1 MKIPQKQSTRGP
13 RLKKL
18 AIVSTVIILLIVIWD
33 RINIISHEILV
44 PRDEVIIAQ
53 VEKGDLLREVSS
65 SGTLVPIASNFL
77 SATSNGQVKE
87 IILEASDTVD
97 VGSII
102 MVLKNPELTQAV
114 DEATL
119 EVEVLKSAFH
129 LLQQRWQQAMLKQRI
144 VVADFSTRYQ
154 MTQLRRKANQLLL
167 KTGAVSSIDYNE
179 SILLEKQLG
188 FQHRLEVELLESLP
202 KMKQVELVA
211 AQAKINQATR
221 LLSLQ
226 EKLADDLY
234 VKATTKGILQEVT
247 LQVGEPFRVGTV
259 LARIAEKDNLKAEL
273 RVQES
278 QVKYV
283 QKGQS
288 VIISAG
294 GKQASGVVKRINPA
308 VKEGVVIVDVYFTR
322 NILMGAR
329 PDLRI
334 DGIIALEQLNNVLKI
349 KRPVYSQEY
358 SSGSLFVLNDDQT
371 SAQREQIEFGRS
383 SVDVIEILSPLK
395 EGDYV
400 IVSST
405 QKYNKLNKLAL
416 R

>member
-1 MKIPQKQSTRGP
+1 MQIPKKQSIRWP
-13 RLKKL
+13 LIKKL
-18 AIVSTVIILLIVIWD
+18 AIISTVIILLMMMWI
-33 RINIISHEILV
+33 RINVLSHETLV
-44 PRDEVIIAQ
+44 PRDAVIIAQ
-53 VEKGDLLREVSS
+53 VEKGDLVREVRS
-65 SGTLVPIASNFL
+65 SGTLVPIVSNFI

-87 IILEASDTVD
+87 IRLQASDSVNVGD
-97 VGSII
+97 VI

-114 DEATL
+114 DEAKL
-119 EVEVLKSAFH
+119 EVEVLQSASK
-129 LLQQRWQQAMLKQRI
+129 LLQQRWRQAVLKQRI

-154 MTQLRRKANQLLL
+154 MTKLRREANQRLL

-179 SILLEKQLG
+179 SILLEEQLG
-188 FQHRLEVELLESLP
+188 FQQKLEVELLESLP
-202 KMKQVELVA
+202 KMKQAELVA

-221 LLSLQ
+221 LLLLQ

-247 LQVGEPFRVGTV
+247 LQIGEPFKVGTV
-259 LARIAEKDNLKAEL
+259 LARIAEQDNLKAEL

-278 QVKYV
+278 QIKDV
-283 QKGQS
+283 QKGQI

-322 NILMGAR
+322 DILMGAR

-334 DGIIALEQLNNVLKI
+334 EGVIVLEQLKNVLKI

-358 SSGSLFVLNDDQT
+358 SSSSLFVLNEDQT
-371 SAQREQIEFGRS
+371 SAQRKQIEFGRT

-405 QKYNKLNKLAL
+405 NKYDKLNKLEL
-416 R
+416 N